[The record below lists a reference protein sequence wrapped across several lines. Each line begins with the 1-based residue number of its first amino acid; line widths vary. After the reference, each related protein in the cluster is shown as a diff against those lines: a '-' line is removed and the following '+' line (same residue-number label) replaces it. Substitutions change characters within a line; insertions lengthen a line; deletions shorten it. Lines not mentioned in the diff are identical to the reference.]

1 MLLEMFNAFFVILLA
16 ILIYKSV
23 EINEV
28 GTEGGGIFSYK
39 ILIKRSWTIQ
49 QLKMPSNVF
58 ATVTLSFHLVTLMCD
73 MS

>member
-39 ILIKRSWTIQ
+39 ILIKRS
-49 QLKMPSNVF
+49 
-58 ATVTLSFHLVTLMCD
+58 
-73 MS
+73 